1 MDANSETVTK
11 SPCGDWLVVVI
22 EEAFRDVAYPGDDQL
37 WVRIE
42 ADPLIGM
49 YWDDLLLGTDWREV
63 GKYWETPDE
72 CRGVYGDMW
81 CFLTVEALVYYTPA
95 VLTLAARE
103 IGWHFAMNFIE
114 MLGGIEHSEFEES
127 VAMFQRFVGA
137 LSSAQCRAIAMT
149 VRCLQGDLKGDKDWF
164 EGTSNAWMARADAAE
179 SRSIVIP

>member
-1 MDANSETVTK
+1 
-11 SPCGDWLVVVI
+11 
-22 EEAFRDVAYPGDDQL
+22 
-37 WVRIE
+37 
-42 ADPLIGM
+42 
-49 YWDDLLLGTDWREV
+49 
-63 GKYWETPDE
+63 
-72 CRGVYGDMW
+72 MW